1 MLLRICLF
9 IAILGGLAAGGLGF
23 VKVKEKITTL
33 QAHDQEQFDG
43 RKKAE
48 TDLASTRKDLD
59 KTKTELAQT
68 NALLVATTEQ
78 RDKAVAEA
86 AAATKNA
93 EKLTADLNKT
103 RTERDNAQSELAAYK
118 TTGYNPEQI
127 VGMGNAYKALE
138 AALEGQKGENKI
150 LGQKL
155 KKTEAELATYKS
167 PDVPVYLP
175 PGLAGKVLV
184 TDPKYNFVV
193 LNVGEDQGVIER
205 GQLLVNR
212 NGRLVAKVK
221 VTSVQKDR
229 SVANVMPGWELGEV
243 TEGDLVIPAYPGS

>member
-1 MLLRICLF
+1 MLIRICLI
-9 IAILGGLAAGGLGF
+9 IAILAGLAAGGLNF

-33 QAHDQEQFDG
+33 QADDKEQTEG

-86 AAATKNA
+86 AAQTKNS
-93 EKLTADLNKT
+93 EKLTLDLTKT

-118 TTGYNPEQI
+118 GTGLSPEQI
-127 VGMGNAYKALE
+127 SGMNKQYKALE
-138 AALEGQKGENKI
+138 QNLAGQRDENKV

-155 KKTEAELATYKS
+155 KKTQAELATYKS
-167 PDVPVYLP
+167 PEVPIFLP
-175 PGLAGKVLV
+175 AHLAGKVLV

-193 LNVGEDQGVIER
+193 LNV
-205 GQLLVNR
+205 
-212 NGRLVAKVK
+212 
-221 VTSVQKDR
+221 
-229 SVANVMPGWELGEV
+229 
-243 TEGDLVIPAYPGS
+243 